1 MSVYKPRDELTSILC
16 HSENRGMRSSWI
28 CDITKEHLIVSNKSS
43 NHLPSCWRAYEKERF
58 KIMRKP
64 RGLSSPRASLIWK
77 SAMMNGAV
85 IRYGGAR
92 TLKQDADSAWQS
104 SHFAHRRREN
114 IVEEKVVSEEII
126 LKKHNSATTLQRL
139 KREKMTGASNL
150 FDVPLEI
157 IHSSSQS
164 DMNDVEYI
172 HKDTASMVVD
182 RA

>member
-28 CDITKEHLIVSNKSS
+28 CDITKELIVSNKSS
-43 NHLPSCWRAYEKERF
+43 NHQPSCWLAYEKERF
-58 KIMRKP
+58 KIMQKP

-92 TLKQDADSAWQS
+92 TLKQDADSARKS

-114 IVEEKVVSEEII
+114 IVEEKVGSIIFRHDVIQELDSSWRLVSIFE
-126 LKKHNSATTLQRL
+126 L
-139 KREKMTGASNL
+139 
-150 FDVPLEI
+150 
-157 IHSSSQS
+157 SSVHIRKS
-164 DMNDVEYI
+164 VENF
-172 HKDTASMVVD
+172 
-182 RA
+182 